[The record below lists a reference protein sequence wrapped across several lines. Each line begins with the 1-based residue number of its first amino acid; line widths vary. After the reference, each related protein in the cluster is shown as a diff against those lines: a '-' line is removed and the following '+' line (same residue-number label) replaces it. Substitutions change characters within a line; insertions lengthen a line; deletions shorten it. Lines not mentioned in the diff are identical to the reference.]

1 MLDWKNL
8 DEAAGQQRLKL
19 VRDLLALRQQHIIPR
34 LRGARFGAAEAA
46 DNGLLTA
53 HWTMG
58 DGATLRLLANLS
70 GNTIAERPTLAGTNL
85 WGRDALNEVAPW
97 SVSWRMEN

>member
-1 MLDWKNL
+1 
-8 DEAAGQQRLKL
+8 LKL
-19 VRDLLALRQQHIIPR
+19 VSDLLALRQQHIIPR

-53 HWTMG
+53 HWKLG

-70 GNTIAERPTLAGTNL
+70 DNTIAEQPPLAGTNL
-85 WGRDALNEVAPW
+85 WGRDARNELAPW
-97 SVSWRMEN
+97 SVFWRMEN